1 MLFTFKFHVETP
13 GFKYIRRKALHELLC
28 VSSFAPLREIKLHL
42 CFGKIIL
49 MKVAVLGAG
58 MVGSAIAM
66 DLASRHHVTAFD
78 VSNVNLELLK
88 KRNARVETQQADL
101 RDYASYP
108 ILLAPFDILVTAV
121 PGFMGYKTLEAS
133 INCGKNIVDI
143 SFFPEDVLKLDQL
156 AKEKEV
162 TVITDC
168 GVAPGMSN
176 FIVGRFNEEM
186 TIEAIEIYVGG
197 LPKVRK
203 KPFQYKA
210 PFSPADVIE
219 EYTRPARLMENGH
232 IIVRPALSEVE
243 WIHFDEIGTLEAFNT
258 DGLRSLLYTMPHI
271 KNQKEK
277 TMRYPGHVEIIRS
290 LKESNFFSETPIDV
304 NGTMISP
311 LKVTSQILFNEW
323 KLGLEE
329 EELTVMRV
337 RLIGKYDGNSKIIE
351 WNLLDYYENET
362 KVSSMARTTGYTCT
376 AAVELIAKQLF
387 NEKGVFPPELVGKY
401 KKCFD
406 FVLEYLKE
414 RKVNWI
420 KK

>member
-1 MLFTFKFHVETP
+1 
-13 GFKYIRRKALHELLC
+13 
-28 VSSFAPLREIKLHL
+28 
-42 CFGKIIL
+42 
-49 MKVAVLGAG
+49 MKVAVLGSG

-78 VSNVNLELLK
+78 VSNANLELLK
-88 KRNARVETQQADL
+88 KRNPRIETQQTDL
-101 RDYASYP
+101 RNYSSYP
-108 ILLAPFDILVTAV
+108 QLLTSFDIVVTAV
-121 PGFMGYKTLEAS
+121 PGFMGYKTLEAA
-133 INCGKNIVDI
+133 INCRKNIVDI
-143 SFFPEDVLKLDQL
+143 SFFPEDVLQLDKL
-156 AKEKEV
+156 AKEKGV

-176 FIVGRFNEEM
+176 FIIGHHNEEM
-186 TIEAIEIYVGG
+186 KIDSLEIYVGG

-243 WIHFDEIGTLEAFNT
+243 WIHFEDLGTLEAFNT

-277 TMRYPGHVEIIRS
+277 TMRYPGHVDIIIS
-290 LKESNFFSETPIDV
+290 LKESGFFSETPIDI
-304 NGTMISP
+304 NGTKIAP
-311 LKVTSQILFNEW
+311 IKVTSQILFNEW

-329 EELTVMRV
+329 EELTVMKV
-337 RLIGKYDGNSKIIE
+337 KLIGKKDGEQKTIE
-351 WNLLDYYENET
+351 WNLLDFYDHET
-362 KVSSMARTTGYTCT
+362 KISSMARTTGYTCT
-376 AAVELIAKQLF
+376 AAVNLIAQDLF
-387 NEKGVFPPELVGKY
+387 SEKGVFPPELVGKH

-406 FVLEYLKE
+406 FVLDYLKE

-420 KK
+420 KKEY